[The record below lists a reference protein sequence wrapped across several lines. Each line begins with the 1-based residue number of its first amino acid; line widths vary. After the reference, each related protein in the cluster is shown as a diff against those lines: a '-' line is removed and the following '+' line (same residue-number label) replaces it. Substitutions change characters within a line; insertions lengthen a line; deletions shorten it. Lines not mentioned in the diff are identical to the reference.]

1 MNSWRLLLGLSIS
14 ILFVGLELE
23 VWVLFTALFFIF
35 WKCALELWNLQ
46 KPPRWLTNTLTMVFL
61 GILLL
66 RFRTVLSQDSASSF
80 LVLLTSLKLLEERNL
95 RDQKFLFLL
104 GFVLISSLFLF
115 SLEVPALA
123 GGLASF
129 FVLWSAQSTK
139 LKFTSVFLKSLP
151 VALFLFLF
159 FPRVQNPFGFQ
170 GLMRSNQGQ
179 TGFSEE
185 LSPGSISKIQN
196 SQELVFRVQF
206 LADKKYR
213 PQDQYWRGQ
222 VLTNSEGLRWTKT
235 SAPVID
241 RINERLPQADYEV
254 TLEPQGK
261 RWLFV
266 WEPTARLQSA
276 KFPVVV
282 KKGSYFESVAPL
294 YERSTYQG
302 MFTTNTPTAE
312 IEKADLQLPP
322 LPVSVTELV
331 ARLTAKA
338 TSREEITQALLNHF
352 HSEKFTYSKSPG
364 TNNSL
369 EEFLFKGKK
378 GYCEHY
384 AATLATLLRASN
396 VPARVVTGYQGG
408 EFNGFGGFWKF
419 TQADAHAWVEF
430 LNDRSEWERV
440 DPTAQVAP
448 ERLELGGVLFEGLP
462 EDWIGQGKTTEYLKN
477 RNAWWVIARDGALQN
492 LESWNYD
499 LVLFLIDFNLEKQKE
514 IFQEYRFWA
523 VAMGVVLLLPFLLQS
538 FFRRRKLSYAEWLL
552 KELEAKALKQNLTRE
567 KSETLR
573 HFILRWAQTQPQIK
587 DSLLSLLEVYETE
600 EYSSVSSPKLTLQ
613 QVRLILK
620 TIHHN
625 PH

>member
-1 MNSWRLLLGLSIS
+1 MNSWRLLWGLSIS

-23 VWVLFTALFFIF
+23 VWVLVTALIFVF
-35 WKCALELWNLQ
+35 WKSAVELWNLQ
-46 KPPRWLTNTLTMVFL
+46 KPPRWLTNTLTMAFL

-66 RFRTVLSQDSASSF
+66 RYRTVLSQESASSF

-139 LKFTSVFLKSLP
+139 LKFSSIFLKSLP

-170 GLMRSNQGQ
+170 GLVNSAQGQ

-206 LADKKYR
+206 LGDKKYR

-222 VLTNSEGLRWTKT
+222 VLTTSEGLRWTKA

-241 RINERLPQADYEV
+241 RIIEKLPQADYEV

-276 KFPVVV
+276 KFPMVL

-302 MFTTNTPTAE
+302 KFATGAPTAE
-312 IEKADLQLPP
+312 FDTVDLQIPALPA
-322 LPVSVTELV
+322 SVTELV
-331 ARLTAKA
+331 AKLTAKA
-338 TSREEITQALLNHF
+338 TSREETTQALLDHF
-352 HSEKFTYSKSPG
+352 RSEKFTYSKSPG
-364 TNNSL
+364 ATSGSL
-369 EEFLFKGKK
+369 EDFLFKGKK

-384 AATLATLLRASN
+384 AATLATLLRASQ

-448 ERLELGGVLFEGLP
+448 ERLELGGALFEGLP
-462 EDWIGQGKTTEYLKN
+462 EDWIGQGKASEYLKN
-477 RNAWWVIARDGALQN
+477 RNAWWIIARDGVLQN

-514 IFQEYRFWA
+514 IFQEYRYWA
-523 VAMGVVLLLPFLLQS
+523 IALGIGLLLPFLLQS

-552 KELEAKALKQNLTRE
+552 KELEAKAVKQNLTRE

-573 HFILRWAQTQPQIK
+573 HFILRWSQSQPQIK
-587 DSLLSLLEVYETE
+587 ESLMSLLEVYETE
-600 EYSSVSSPKLTLQ
+600 EYSSTSSPKLTIP
-613 QVRLILK
+613 QVRLALK
-620 TIHHN
+620 DL
-625 PH
+625 